1 MKDAEAAHSESRLPS
16 WALPAK
22 LILRHGGFAIAEEDE
37 EQNKAA
43 AKILARFLRRIY
55 VGQRTGQ
62 RTVTHMAVK
71 HNHCV
76 PSWATPSRPAAHS
89 NVSSSLQQPMA
100 LRDGAT
106 VRILAKP
113 AVAEVVPSRTK

>member
-1 MKDAEAAHSESRLPS
+1 M
-16 WALPAK
+16 
-22 LILRHGGFAIAEEDE
+22 
-37 EQNKAA
+37 
-43 AKILARFLRRIY
+43 
-55 VGQRTGQ
+55 GQRA
-62 RTVTHMAVK
+62 VTHMAVK

-106 VRILAKP
+106 VRMLAKP